1 MSRVASSPY
10 DEIQLRNWRVAH
22 FLAFLLALAI
32 FFGLVGSLVSI
43 ETDLSP
49 PDIIGVP
56 WALGIF
62 WIWGWM
68 IRDLYMNGTPTN
80 HVAWLLILVLVPVFG
95 VLMYFIRIWR
105 PRNRPFE
112 G

>member
-1 MSRVASSPY
+1 MTSSPY
-10 DEIQLRNWRVAH
+10 DEIRLRNWRVAH
-22 FLAFLLALAI
+22 FLVSLLVLFILLGLSGI
-32 FFGLVGSLVSI
+32 FVSPKI
-43 ETDLSP
+43 DLSP

-68 IRDLYMNGTPTN
+68 IRDLYLNGAPTN
-80 HVAWLLILVLVPVFG
+80 HVAWLLVLVLVPIFG

-112 G
+112 D